1 MTENTPKSI
10 EEYLS
15 QLRAALAGEDPA
27 LIQDAL
33 YDAEEYLRAELAANV
48 GRPQSEVIADIVR
61 SYGAPDEVAAVYR
74 QQEATVKKAL
84 ATPRPAPRDSWL
96 GRFFSVLA
104 DPRAY
109 AALFYMLLSMA
120 TGIVYFTWTV
130 TGWSLSL
137 GFMVLII
144 GIPFL
149 LLFLGATRLLSL
161 LEGRI
166 VEVMLGV
173 RMPRRPVYQ
182 AQGNGL
188 LSRIGDMLSD
198 LRTWATFVYMLAMLP
213 LGIAYFTI
221 AVSGLSVTLS
231 LLFAPIWALFD
242 GGQIW
247 WGGELMLVSWWWTP
261 LLSLLG
267 FVGIVILLHLARGIG
282 HLHGQLAKVLLVR
295 VEADS

>member
-1 MTENTPKSI
+1 FQAEDGIRDFHVTGVQTC
-10 EEYLS
+10 
-15 QLRAALAGEDPA
+15 ALP
-27 LIQDAL
+27 I
-33 YDAEEYLRAELAANV
+33 
-48 GRPQSEVIADIVR
+48 S
-61 SYGAPDEVAAVYR
+61 
-74 QQEATVKKAL
+74 VKKAL
-84 ATPRPAPRDSWL
+84 QTPPPIPRESAL
-96 GRFFSVLA
+96 GRFFGVLS

-109 AALFYMLLSMA
+109 AALFYMLLSLA
-120 TGIVYFTWTV
+120 TGIVYFTWSV

-137 GFMVLII
+137 GLMILII

-182 AQGNGL
+182 AQDNGL

-221 AVSGLSVTLS
+221 AVTGLSTTLS
-231 LLFAPIWALFD
+231 LLFAPIWSLFD
-242 GGQIW
+242 GGHIW
-247 WGGELMLVSWWWTP
+247 WDGDIVQVHWWWTP
-261 LLSLLG
+261 LLSVLG
-267 FVGIVILLHLARGIG
+267 FIGIVLLLHLARGIG
-282 HLHGQLAKVLLVR
+282 YLHGQLAKVLLVR